1 MKRIQ
6 CEDGTFILD
15 GNQVRYELPVSKVSI
30 HSYEEYSEA
39 VPEVDCAV
47 PFTFESDMTEGVF
60 RIFFEVDP
68 GYMPL
73 EKYRLSST
81 VSDIITQ
88 LLFLGQYFERQPQV
102 YTLYQ
107 PINIVIGP
115 TSDVK
120 VLFQGVQGLF
130 PVRKPDSI
138 VEAVKQL
145 IFYLL
150 TENVSYGEVKRLGK
164 EVWTKVHPAY
174 AHIGKKIAR
183 SRTWSELENINFT
196 NQVAVVEQ
204 TYSKKQWSFPLPKLK
219 RDASPALPVPNGNS
233 KKKTKVKFHPKWIAI
248 SFGVLAL
255 ATPYLL
261 PEQKV
266 NHADP
271 VPKQQQRADLLQNG
285 IQLAAMGKYE
295 EAVKFLNQLDF
306 STLSPKD
313 KKIVLYTYVQTDQIQ
328 KALDLDP
335 TYAES
340 VIQYLVDKDQLK
352 KVLSFKSNSVTIQF
366 EQAAYK
372 KEYKTVLQ
380 LYEKV
385 PIDVRRGKAIVRAYV
400 SEDRPQE
407 AMNFA
412 KGTNQGKII
421 EYAKAKAGLNN

>member
-6 CEDGTFILD
+6 CEDGTFVLE

-30 HSYEEYSEA
+30 HSYEEYSGA

-47 PFTFESDMTEGVF
+47 PFTFESDIQEGIF
-60 RIFFEVDP
+60 RIFFEIDP

-73 EKYRLSST
+73 EKFRLSNT
-81 VSDIITQ
+81 VPNIISQ
-88 LLFLGQYFERQPQV
+88 LLFLGQYFERQSGV
-102 YTLYQ
+102 YTFYQ

-120 VLFQGVQGLF
+120 VLFQGVRGLF
-130 PVRKPDSI
+130 PERKPDVI
-138 VEAVKQL
+138 LEAIRQL

-150 TENVSYGEVKRLGK
+150 TDNVPYGEINRLGK
-164 EVWTKVHPAY
+164 EAWTKVHPAY

-183 SRTWSELENINFT
+183 VTTWSELENIDFT
-196 NQVAVVEQ
+196 SQMAIVEQ
-204 TYSKKQWSFPLPKLK
+204 TKPKKQWSFFLSKPK
-219 RDASPALPVPNGNS
+219 RDVSFSLPALTGNN
-233 KKKTKVKFHPKWIAI
+233 KKNKKLVFHPKWIAI

-255 ATPYLL
+255 LTPYLL

-271 VPKQQQRADLLQNG
+271 VSKQQQQADLLQNG
-285 IQLAAMGKYE
+285 IRLAASGKYE
-295 EAVKFLNQLDF
+295 EAEKVLKQLDF
-306 STLSPKD
+306 SALSPED
-313 KKIVLYTYVQTDQIQ
+313 KKIVLYTYVHAGQIQ

-340 VIQYLVDKDQLK
+340 VVQYLAEKDQLK
-352 KVLSFKSNSVTIQF
+352 RLLSIKSNSTIIQF

-380 LYEKV
+380 LYEQV
-385 PIDVRRGKAIVRAYV
+385 PIDLRRGKVIIRAYV
-400 SEDRPQE
+400 NEGRLQE

-412 KGTNQGKII
+412 KRTKQEKII
-421 EYAKAKAGLNN
+421 NYAKIKTGLKD

>member
-30 HSYEEYSEA
+30 HSYDEYSEA

-47 PFTFESDMTEGVF
+47 PFTFESDRNEGVF

-102 YTLYQ
+102 YTFYQ

-138 VEAVKQL
+138 IEAVKQL

-150 TENVSYGEVKRLGK
+150 TENVSYGEIKRLGK
-164 EVWTKVHPAY
+164 EVWTRIHPAY

-183 SRTWSELENINFT
+183 ARTWSELVNINFT
-196 NQVAVVEQ
+196 SQMALVEK
-204 TYSKKQWSFPLPKLK
+204 TYPKKQWSFTLSKQKQDL
-219 RDASPALPVPNGNS
+219 SPALPVPKGDS
-233 KKKTKVKFHPKWIAI
+233 KKKNKVKFHPKWIAI

-255 ATPYLL
+255 VTPYFL

-271 VPKQQQRADLLQNG
+271 VPKKQQQADLLQNG

-295 EAVKFLNQLDF
+295 EAVKLLDQLNF
-306 STLSPKD
+306 PNLSPED

-328 KALDLDP
+328 KALDLDS

-340 VIQYLVDKDQLK
+340 VVQYLVEKDQLK
-352 KVLSFKSNSVTIQF
+352 QVLSLKSNSISIQF

-380 LYEKV
+380 LYGKI
-385 PIDVRRGKAIVRAYV
+385 PIDVRRGKAVVRAYV
-400 SEDRPQE
+400 NEGRLQE

-412 KGTNQGKII
+412 KDTDQEKII
-421 EYAKAKAGLNN
+421 EYAKAKTDLK